1 MKYRILALVVSM
13 AFAGTSEALQKGSG
27 RVTGTVKDTDG
38 NPIAG
43 AHIEATTEGSS
54 STVESN
60 SNDKGSWVATGFRG
74 GTWTFTFT
82 ADGYA
87 SVAQNVPVKE
97 LARNRTLDI
106 ILEKATASNFGA
118 SDKVAEQLSE
128 ANQLYDAGD
137 YAGAL
142 AVYQQMIEEA
152 PMLYQIHLNIGNVY
166 KEQGNLDEALAEYRI
181 VLEHD
186 ASNLSALVSAG
197 DLLAKQGKFD
207 EAIPYFEQAVEMS
220 PTDEAVPYNVAELW
234 FNAGNVAKAIEF
246 YKKAT
251 AIRPGYANAYLKTGY
266 AYLNLGQLDE
276 AAAEFQKVVEVAPD
290 GPEAAQAR
298 AALTSLGK

>member
-1 MKYRILALVVSM
+1 MTYRILAIVVSM

-38 NPIAG
+38 NPIGG
-43 AHIEATTEGSS
+43 AQIEATTEGSASRIES
-54 STVESN
+54 S

-74 GTWTFTFT
+74 GTWKFTFT

-106 ILEKATASNFGA
+106 VMEKATASNFA
-118 SDKVAEQLSE
+118 TNENVAEKLSE

-142 AVYQQMIEEA
+142 VVYQQIIEES
-152 PMLYQIHLNIGNVY
+152 PMLYQIHLNVGNVY

-186 ASNLSALVSAG
+186 PTNGAALVSAG
-197 DLLAKQGKFD
+197 DVLAKQGNFD
-207 EAIPYFEQAVEMS
+207 EAIPYFEQAVEVS

-246 YKKAT
+246 YQKAT
-251 AIRPGYANAYLKTGY
+251 AIRPDYANAYLKTGY
-266 AYLNLGQLDE
+266 AYLNLGQIDE

-290 GPEAAQAR
+290 GPEAAQAQ